1 MNLGVLLHIV
11 ANSITIW
18 TNLLLDMIVHPNYER
33 LFRNILDIFA
43 PSTQIPVVYIM
54 QEQTLTNTN
63 KQQMKEKS

>member
-54 QEQTLTNTN
+54 
-63 KQQMKEKS
+63 